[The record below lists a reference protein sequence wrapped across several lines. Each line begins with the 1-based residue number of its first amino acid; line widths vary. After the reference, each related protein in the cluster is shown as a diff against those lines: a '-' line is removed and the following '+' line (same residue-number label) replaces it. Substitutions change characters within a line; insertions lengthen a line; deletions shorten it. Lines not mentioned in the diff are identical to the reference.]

1 MLIQLGS
8 QACGDAASV
17 RKPASVAADVE
28 DWDAPT
34 CNGRIIQTR
43 LQLLHKHQSTTR
55 VKNSFICYNPCEVTR
70 GTASTLYVGK
80 PSPKSS
86 AQKLTVTEMFHKSSI
101 EDFVPLV
108 STAKRDK
115 PLEWRP
121 FWPSREHPLLLALGQ
136 QSETRLWARGLPT
149 YFCLLRMLKPRTGSP
164 TVVGLMW
171 AGCRDIHSSS
181 LWRQRV
187 TSGEGRTTT
196 PSRGDVLFVL
206 FNCPCHDVVR

>member
-1 MLIQLGS
+1 M
-8 QACGDAASV
+8 
-17 RKPASVAADVE
+17 
-28 DWDAPT
+28 
-34 CNGRIIQTR
+34 
-43 LQLLHKHQSTTR
+43 
-55 VKNSFICYNPCEVTR
+55 TR

-86 AQKLTVTEMFHKSSI
+86 ADQKLTVTEMFHKSSI

-136 QSETRLWARGLPT
+136 QSETRLRARGLPT

-181 LWRQRV
+181 LWRRTAKDSLPPRSPCAGGGDFHACGSSRQGSLPWLV
-187 TSGEGRTTT
+187 TVRPQPRLGRIAL
-196 PSRGDVLFVL
+196 RM
-206 FNCPCHDVVR
+206 HH

>member
-1 MLIQLGS
+1 MKIS
-8 QACGDAASV
+8 FVCY
-17 RKPASVAADVE
+17 KPCD
-28 DWDAPT
+28 
-34 CNGRIIQTR
+34 
-43 LQLLHKHQSTTR
+43 
-55 VKNSFICYNPCEVTR
+55 VTR

-86 AQKLTVTEMFHKSSI
+86 ADQKLTVTEMFHKSSI
-101 EDFVPLV
+101 EHFVSLV
-108 STAKRDK
+108 WTRKRDK

-121 FWPSREHPLLLALGQ
+121 FWPSREHPLLLALGRK
-136 QSETRLWARGLPT
+136 SETRLRACGLPT

>member
-1 MLIQLGS
+1 M
-8 QACGDAASV
+8 
-17 RKPASVAADVE
+17 
-28 DWDAPT
+28 
-34 CNGRIIQTR
+34 
-43 LQLLHKHQSTTR
+43 
-55 VKNSFICYNPCEVTR
+55 TR

-86 AQKLTVTEMFHKSSI
+86 ADQKLTVTEMFHKSSI

-164 TVVGLMW
+164 TVVGFMW
-171 AGCRDIHSSS
+171 AGCRGIHSSS
-181 LWRQRV
+181 LWRQRD
-187 TSGEGRTTT
+187 TFGKGRTTT
-196 PSRGDVLFVL
+196 PSRAHVFVVLFYRA
-206 FNCPCHDVVR
+206 CHDLVRSSVPKKESSALSHMSPRPKLGRTRLSRNSFRNKVVFTIFRFAKFRAKLG